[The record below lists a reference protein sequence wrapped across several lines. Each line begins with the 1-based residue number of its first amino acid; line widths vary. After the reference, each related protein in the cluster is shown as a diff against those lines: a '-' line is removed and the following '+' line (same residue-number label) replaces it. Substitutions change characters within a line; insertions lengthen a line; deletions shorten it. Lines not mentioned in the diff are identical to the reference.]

1 MNGIS
6 SLSSTH
12 KMVLIAM
19 LSALGT
25 LLMYLELPWVF
36 YQFLRIDL
44 SDVVVL
50 VAFVVLGM
58 KEGLLVAFIK
68 AFIHFA
74 LPLSNYTAGV
84 GEIAAFI
91 ASASYIVGYYLA
103 SNKLNLGVIWSLV
116 LSIVFMTFTMTFLN
130 WLIIT
135 PLYGI
140 VLFGDV
146 FPSIFTTEYIIGI
159 ISVYAPFNLLKGAV
173 IMAVF
178 YSVSKA
184 LQLELE

>member
-1 MNGIS
+1 MNGINT
-6 SLSSTH
+6 LSSTH
-12 KMVLIAM
+12 KLVLVAM

-50 VAFVVLGM
+50 VAFVVLGFI
-58 KEGLLVAFIK
+58 EGFLVGFIN

-74 LPLSNYTAGV
+74 LPISNYSAGI
-84 GEIAAFI
+84 GEVAAFI
-91 ASASYIVGYYLA
+91 ASASYIIGYYLA
-103 SNKLNLGVIWSLV
+103 SNKLNLSVIWSLV
-116 LSIVFMTFTMTFLN
+116 CSIVFMTLVMTFLN

-146 FPSIFTTEYIIGI
+146 FPSIFTGAYITGI
-159 ISVYAPFNLLKGAV
+159 LSVYLPFNLLKGAV

-178 YSVSKA
+178 YMVSRA
-184 LQLELE
+184 LELKL